1 MCDQRP
7 KDSGRVLFQRIWH
20 KSRIWLSNSPLVASQ
35 RRHIFRQSQKAGYA
49 YSGKVSRPPAAVTI
63 LPAGLARGYAA
74 NEKLDVALVGVG
86 GRGRWFVDTI
96 PRMENVA
103 AVCDVSDQKLAA
115 AQQHW
120 KDAGESSA

>member
-1 MCDQRP
+1 M
-7 KDSGRVLFQRIWH
+7 
-20 KSRIWLSNSPLVASQ
+20 
-35 RRHIFRQSQKAGYA
+35 RQP
-49 YSGKVSRPPAAVTI
+49 VSRRRFLASSAAAGIAVTI